1 MTFYDS
7 NVLIAYLFQEE
18 NRFDTARHVLKK
30 HSTKA
35 ISIISIHEIHMYS
48 VRFGVEEKFIDIKK
62 SLHKLFKVIP
72 LTQDTCVKASRLRRT
87 YGLPEVDALIL
98 ATAVTGGYP
107 HFYTFDKDFEGL
119 NGKEVEGT
127 LVHFLR

>member
-18 NRFDTARHVLKK
+18 GRFNTAAHVLKK

-35 ISIISIHEIHMYS
+35 MSVISMHEIHMYS
-48 VRFGVEEKFIDIKK
+48 MRFGVERKFINVKK

-72 LTQDTCVKASRLRRT
+72 LTQDACLKASRLRRT

-98 ATAVTGGYP
+98 ATAVAGGTHTSTPSTGISRNWVVR
-107 HFYTFDKDFEGL
+107 GL
-119 NGKEVEGT
+119 RE
-127 LVHFLR
+127 R